1 MKPRIATLFL
11 LGAALSLEAATA
23 TAQATSQRR
32 IPVTKEA
39 PGEVVAPR
47 VDTVTVTVYKTD
59 TLRIAGTSRIDT
71 VRTTTMMH
79 DTVRVEVPVAAAL
92 RKIGGFYWGLAAGSG
107 LPAASF
113 NDPNK
118 PGWRLDLPFGIDPI
132 GSPLGLRFDLG
143 YSNNSTH
150 SWVGNTVDNAQIMN
164 ADADLKFRLGQAT
177 MFDQGFQFYVLGG
190 GTYNR
195 FKDVIR
201 IDKKANKYR
210 LGDDIATGFVTPAV
224 LNDHSWE
231 SSFGYVVGGGAQV
244 AWGAANLFGEIRYSR
259 VGADKWPVAH
269 VPLVFGVTFY

>member
-23 TAQATSQRR
+23 SAQATSQRR

-39 PGEVVAPR
+39 PGEVVPPR
-47 VDTVTVTVYKTD
+47 VDTVTVYRTD
-59 TLRIAGTSRIDT
+59 TLRIAGASRVDT

-79 DTVRVEVPVAAAL
+79 DTVRVEVPIPAAI
-92 RKIGGFYWGLAAGSG
+92 RKIGGFYWGLAGGSG

-118 PGWRLDLPFGIDPI
+118 PGWRVDVPFGVDPI

-143 YSNNSTH
+143 YSNNPTH
-150 SWVGNTVDNAQIMN
+150 SWVSNVVDNAQIFN
-164 ADADLKFRLGQAT
+164 VDADLKWRLGQAT

-190 GTYNR
+190 GTWNS

-201 IDKKANKYR
+201 INKKTNQYR
-210 LGDDIATGFVTPAV
+210 LGDVVTTGV
-224 LNDHSWE
+224 LPRTDDNRE
-231 SSFGYVVGGGAQV
+231 SSFGYVVGGGAQI
-244 AWGAANLFGEIRYSR
+244 AWGAANFFGEVRYSR
-259 VGADKWPVAH
+259 VGADSWPVAH